1 MASHLKIIE
10 THDTGKTKVF
20 TVHPAAGGGA
30 IGRILWYSQWR
41 RYTLQPASATV
52 WDSSCL
58 LEVRDFIDRLML
70 DRDPRHQKLVK
81 EAAAAMVADM
91 YGDGD

>member
-1 MASHLKIIE
+1 MTHLKILE

-20 TVHPAAGGGA
+20 TVQSVHGGTL
-30 IGRILWYSQWR
+30 GRIIWYSQWR
-41 RYTLQPASATV
+41 RYTLQPAAATV

-70 DRDPRHQKLVK
+70 DRDMRYRKLQR
-81 EAAAAMVADM
+81 EAGAAFAADM
-91 YGDGD
+91 YGENGNG